1 MKVLDTNLTGTSATA
16 APPAGSVARQSGLTG
31 AQSGK
36 PGSGD
41 RVEFSGF
48 AGKLGATLG
57 AQSADR
63 GSRVAALA
71 RDYQS
76 GGYQPDA
83 GATSRALVSETL
95 AAGSGGSGSG
105 GNTAGNKEA

>member
-16 APPAGSVARQSGLTG
+16 APPSGSVTRQAGLTG
-31 AQSGK
+31 AQPGK

-48 AGKLGATLG
+48 AGKLGSTLG

-63 GSRVAALA
+63 ANRVAALA
-71 RDYQS
+71 RDYQA
-76 GGYQPDA
+76 GRYQPDA
-83 GATSRALVSETL
+83 PATSRALVSETL
-95 AAGSGGSGSG
+95 AAGSGESGSAG
-105 GNTAGNKEA
+105 GSVGNKEA

>member
-1 MKVLDTNLTGTSATA
+1 MKVLDTNLTGTPATA
-16 APPAGSVARQSGLTG
+16 APPAGSVTRQAGLTG
-31 AQSGK
+31 AQPGK

-41 RVEFSGF
+41 SVEFSGV
-48 AGKLGATLG
+48 AGKVSATLS

-63 GSRVAALA
+63 ANRVAALA
-71 RDYQS
+71 RDYQA
-76 GGYQPDA
+76 GRYQPAA

-95 AAGSGGSGSG
+95 AADSSESGSA